1 MVFLTILLLYYF
13 LFGIFRHVN
22 RFAATTRPRVPEPL
36 GRSDAF
42 LEFQQRLS
50 RVAKVNRPVL
60 LIGERGTG
68 KELAANRLHF
78 LSDRWQGPLVA
89 LNCAA
94 LSPSLMESE
103 LFGHEA
109 GAFTGANQRRQGR
122 FESANEGTLFLDE
135 IGLIPM
141 PVQEKIL
148 RVVEYGAFERVGGSA
163 SGEVDPRIIGA
174 TNADMPQLVHTGQ
187 FKADLLDRLSFD
199 VLELPPLRERHG
211 DVMLLARYF
220 AERMAL
226 ELRLGQAPAFDETV
240 IRRME
245 HHDWPG
251 NVRQLKN
258 SVERAVYQ
266 CESDT
271 ITEINFDPF
280 GSSQP
285 SEATG
290 PQPASNTEPPAQV
303 DDFQLGDRSL
313 PDAVRELEQ
322 QALGQALAKARHH
335 QGNAAKLL
343 GLTYHQFRALYRKHR
358 DEL

>member
-1 MVFLTILLLYYF
+1 M
-13 LFGIFRHVN
+13 FGILRHMHRCANVIQL
-22 RFAATTRPRVPEPL
+22 RVPEPL
-36 GRSDAF
+36 GRSEAF
-42 LEFQQRLS
+42 LEFQQHLS

-60 LIGERGTG
+60 LVGERGTG

-78 LSDRWQGPLVA
+78 LSERWQGPLVA

-148 RVVEYGAFERVGGSA
+148 RMVEYGTFERVGGTTSV
-163 SGEVDPRIIGA
+163 EVDTRIVGA
-174 TNADMPQLVHTGQ
+174 TNADMPRLVQDGQ

-199 VLELPPLRERHG
+199 VLALPPLCERHG
-211 DVMLLARYF
+211 DVMLLAHHF

-226 ELRLGQAPAFDETV
+226 ELRLGQAPAFAESV
-240 IRRME
+240 IQRME
-245 HHDWPG
+245 RYDWPG

-258 SVERAVYQ
+258 AVERAVYQ
-266 CESDT
+266 CEGEI
-271 ITEINFDPF
+271 ITKIDFDPF
-280 GSSQP
+280 CSGSPRDAAPPRP
-285 SEATG
+285 SPSSESPGQAN
-290 PQPASNTEPPAQV
+290 A
-303 DDFQLGDRSL
+303 FQLGDRSL
-313 PDAVRELEQ
+313 PEAVRELERR
-322 QALGQALAKARHH
+322 ALGQALAKARHH

-343 GLTYHQFRALYRKHR
+343 GLTYHQFRALYRRHK
-358 DEL
+358 DTL